1 MMNGAHYDD
10 AEDAYPECPDC
21 ETNVPVDATD
31 DEPTELA
38 DRHEGATATR
48 EQIQATFEYEVALT
62 EAQIDDLPGNMNAA
76 EFAENI
82 ATSRMN
88 KELDPTFRISPSD
101 AIASEVE
108 QPGLSGLEVREFTV
122 FVRVSQND

>member
-10 AEDAYPECPDC
+10 ADAQ
-21 ETNVPVDATD
+21 TA

-38 DRHEGATATR
+38 DRHDGVSATR
-48 EQIQATFEYEVALT
+48 EQIQATFEYEVTVA
-62 EAQIDDLPGNMNAA
+62 EEQIDDLPPNMDAA

-82 ATSRMN
+82 AASRMN
-88 KELDPTFRISPSD
+88 KELDPTFRIGAGD
-101 AIASEVE
+101 AVASETENFHETDERVY
-108 QPGLSGLEVREFTV
+108 TV